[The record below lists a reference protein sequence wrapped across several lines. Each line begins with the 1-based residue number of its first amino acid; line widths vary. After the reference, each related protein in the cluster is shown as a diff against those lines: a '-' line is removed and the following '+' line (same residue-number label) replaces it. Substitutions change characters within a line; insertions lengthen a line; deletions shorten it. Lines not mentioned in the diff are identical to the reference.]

1 MTDQVKDTIE
11 KGIIEKLGDEVSGVQ
26 VAFSIHTSFVRDE
39 LATRIVARVPGITIT
54 IVKYASR
61 LDTLKAAMPYFIRR
75 IFPPKTVEV
84 TKIIGLPGIKGLK
97 EYKVAAL
104 IYHTNELLE
113 HPDALVE
120 WCVEGG
126 SGALRDIYTNRTFNG
141 F

>member
-1 MTDQVKDTIE
+1 MTDQVKDAIE
-11 KGIIEKLGDEVSGVQ
+11 KGIAEKLGDEVSGVQ

-39 LATRIVARVPGITIT
+39 LATRITALVPGVAIT

-61 LDTLKAAMPYFIRR
+61 MDTLKAAMPYFIRR

-84 TKIIGLPGIKGLK
+84 TEIIGLPGIKGLK

-104 IYHTNELLE
+104 IYYTNELLE
-113 HPDALVE
+113 YPDALIK
-120 WCVEGG
+120 WCVECGVAG
-126 SGALRDIYTNRTFNG
+126 LRKLYTNRTFNG